1 MNPAYAPRSSV
12 DGGRRWWF
20 AVIDPILAEAET
32 KMDKSVDAMQRD
44 LLTIRTGRA
53 NPALIDRVM
62 VPYYGTPTPLNQLA
76 QISAPEARMLLV
88 NVYDRS
94 QVGAIEKALR
104 APELGL
110 NPASD
115 GSVIRVPIPPLTEE
129 RRRDYVK
136 MVRQKAEE
144 ARVAIRNIRRDEVH
158 RVERMQKEGDLPED
172 QAKRGLERLQKI
184 TDAHI
189 GRVEHVAGAK
199 EAEVM
204 EV

>member
-1 MNPAYAPRSSV
+1 M
-12 DGGRRWWF
+12 
-20 AVIDPILAEAET
+20 IDDILLEAEN
-32 KMDKSVDAMQRD
+32 KMNKSIESMQRD
-44 LLTIRTGRA
+44 LLSIRTGRA
-53 NPALIDRVM
+53 NPALIDKVM

-94 QVGAIEKALR
+94 QIGAVEKALR

-136 MVRQKAEE
+136 LVRQKAEE
-144 ARVAIRNIRRDEVH
+144 ARVAIRNIRRDEVQQ
-158 RVERMQKEGDLPED
+158 VERLQKDGDVPED
-172 QAKRGLERLQKI
+172 EGKRALERLQKI
-184 TDAHI
+184 TDLHV
-189 GRVEHVAGAK
+189 GRVDHLAGAK

>member
-1 MNPAYAPRSSV
+1 
-12 DGGRRWWF
+12 
-20 AVIDPILAEAET
+20 VIDPILAEAES
-32 KMDKSVDAMQRD
+32 KMDKSVEAMQRE
-44 LLTIRTGRA
+44 LTSIRTGRA

-62 VPYYGTPTPLNQLA
+62 VPYYGTPVPLNQIA

-94 QVGAIEKALR
+94 QVGAVEKALR

-115 GSVIRVPIPPLTEE
+115 GNVIRVPIPPLTEE

-136 MVRQKAEE
+136 LVRQKAEE

-158 RVERMQKEGDLPED
+158 RVDRLEKEGEVPED
-172 QAKRGLERLQKI
+172 EAKRALERLQKI
-184 TDAHI
+184 TDVHV
-189 GRVEHVAGAK
+189 GRVDNLGAAK

>member
-1 MNPAYAPRSSV
+1 MR
-12 DGGRRWWF
+12 
-20 AVIDPILAEAET
+20 
-32 KMDKSVDAMQRD
+32 
-44 LLTIRTGRA
+44 
-53 NPALIDRVM
+53 
-62 VPYYGTPTPLNQLA
+62 
-76 QISAPEARMLLV
+76 LV

-115 GSVIRVPIPPLTEE
+115 GNVIRVPIPPLTEE

-136 MVRQKAEE
+136 LVRGTAED

-158 RVERMQKEGDLPED
+158 RIERLEKEGEVPED
-172 QAKRGLERLQKI
+172 AAKKALERLQKI
-184 TDAHI
+184 TDLHV
-189 GRVEHVAGAK
+189 GRVDNLAAAK

>member
-1 MNPAYAPRSSV
+1 
-12 DGGRRWWF
+12 
-20 AVIDPILAEAET
+20 VIDPILAEAES

-44 LLTIRTGRA
+44 LTTIRTGRA
-53 NPALIDRVM
+53 NPALIDRVQ
-62 VPYYGTPTPLNQLA
+62 VPYYGTPVPLNQIA

-115 GSVIRVPIPPLTEE
+115 GNVIRVPIPALTEE

-136 MVRQKAEE
+136 LVRQKAED
-144 ARVAIRNIRRDEVH
+144 ARIAIRNIRRDEVH
-158 RVERMQKEGDLPED
+158 RVERLEKEGEVPED
-172 QAKRGLERLQKI
+172 EAKRALERLQKI
-184 TDAHI
+184 TDVHV
-189 GRVEHVAGAK
+189 GRVDNLAAAK

>member
-1 MNPAYAPRSSV
+1 
-12 DGGRRWWF
+12 
-20 AVIDPILAEAET
+20 VIEPVLAEAES
-32 KMDKSVDAMQRD
+32 KMAKSVETMQRD
-44 LLTIRTGRA
+44 LTTIRTGRA

-94 QVGAIEKALR
+94 QVGAVEKALR

-115 GSVIRVPIPPLTEE
+115 GNVVRVPIPPLTEE

-158 RVERMQKEGDLPED
+158 RVDRMQKDGEVPED
-172 QAKRGLERLQKI
+172 EAKRALERLQKI
-184 TDAHI
+184 TDANI

>member
-1 MNPAYAPRSSV
+1 M
-12 DGGRRWWF
+12 
-20 AVIDPILAEAET
+20 IDPVLAEAES
-32 KMDKSVDAMQRD
+32 KMAKSVEAMQRD

-94 QVGAIEKALR
+94 QTAAVEKALR

-115 GSVIRVPIPPLTEE
+115 GNVIRVPIPPLTEE

-136 MVRQKAEE
+136 MVRQKAED

-158 RVERMQKEGDLPED
+158 RVERMQKEGDVPED
-172 QAKRGLERLQKI
+172 EGKRALERLQKI

-189 GRVEHVAGAK
+189 GRVEHVAGQK

>member
-1 MNPAYAPRSSV
+1 MPPSHC
-12 DGGRRWWF
+12 
-20 AVIDPILAEAET
+20 AVEPIPLIDPVLAEAET
-32 KMDKSVDAMQRD
+32 KMDKSVDAMQRE

-115 GSVIRVPIPPLTEE
+115 GGVIRVPIPPLT
-129 RRRDYVK
+129 RS
-136 MVRQKAEE
+136 A
-144 ARVAIRNIRRDEVH
+144 
-158 RVERMQKEGDLPED
+158 
-172 QAKRGLERLQKI
+172 
-184 TDAHI
+184 
-189 GRVEHVAGAK
+189 AGTT
-199 EAEVM
+199 
-204 EV
+204 

>member
-1 MNPAYAPRSSV
+1 M
-12 DGGRRWWF
+12 
-20 AVIDPILAEAET
+20 IEPILRET
-32 KMDKSVDAMQRD
+32 ESKMDKSVEAMQRD
-44 LLTIRTGRA
+44 LLSIRTGRA
-53 NPALIDRVM
+53 NPALIDKVL
-62 VPYYGTPTPLNQLA
+62 VPFYGTPTPLNQIA
-76 QISAPEARMLLV
+76 QISAPEARLLMV

-94 QVGAIEKALR
+94 QVAAIEKALR

-115 GSVIRVPIPPLTEE
+115 GNVIRVPIPPLTEE

-144 ARVAIRNIRRDEVH
+144 ARVSIRNIRRDEVQ
-158 RVERMQKEGDLPED
+158 RVDRMQKEGDVPED
-172 QAKRGLERLQKI
+172 EAKRALERLQKI
-184 TDAHI
+184 TDVHV
-189 GRVEHVAGAK
+189 GRVDHIAGSK

>member
-1 MNPAYAPRSSV
+1 
-12 DGGRRWWF
+12 
-20 AVIDPILAEAET
+20 
-32 KMDKSVDAMQRD
+32 
-44 LLTIRTGRA
+44 
-53 NPALIDRVM
+53 
-62 VPYYGTPTPLNQLA
+62 
-76 QISAPEARMLLV
+76 MLLV

-94 QVGAIEKALR
+94 QVGAVEKALR

-115 GSVIRVPIPPLTEE
+115 GNVIRVPIPALTEE

-136 MVRQKAEE
+136 LVRQKAEE

-158 RVERMQKEGDLPED
+158 RVERLEKDGDVPED
-172 QAKRGLERLQKI
+172 EAKRARERLQKI
-184 TDAHI
+184 TDLHV
-189 GRVEHVAGAK
+189 GRVDNVASAK

>member
-1 MNPAYAPRSSV
+1 
-12 DGGRRWWF
+12 
-20 AVIDPILAEAET
+20 
-32 KMDKSVDAMQRD
+32 MDKSVEAMQRD
-44 LLTIRTGRA
+44 LTTIRTGRA

-115 GSVIRVPIPPLTEE
+115 GSVVRVPIPPLTEE
-129 RRRDYVK
+129 RRREFVK
-136 MVRQKAEE
+136 VVKHKGEE
-144 ARVAIRNIRRDEVH
+144 HKIAIRNERRD
-158 RVERMQKEGDLPED
+158 
-172 QAKRGLERLQKI
+172 
-184 TDAHI
+184 
-189 GRVEHVAGAK
+189 AK
-199 EAEVM
+199 EMIEEAVKSGDIAEDEGKKALEKVQQ
-204 EV
+204 EVDLGIKKVDEVIAGKEKDLMQV